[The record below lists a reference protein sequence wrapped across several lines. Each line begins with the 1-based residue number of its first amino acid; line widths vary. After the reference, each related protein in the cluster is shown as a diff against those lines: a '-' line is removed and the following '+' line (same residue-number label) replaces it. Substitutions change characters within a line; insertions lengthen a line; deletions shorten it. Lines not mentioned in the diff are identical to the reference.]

1 MGKLRFRE
9 VEQPAQGYATMK
21 GWDWDLDPE
30 TDIQLSSS
38 GGSAGGGGEGGG
50 DGAKPGERMH
60 EMHEKGVSV
69 GECLV
74 CP

>member
-1 MGKLRFRE
+1 MRQTHLVLTAALCLLSLCFIVGKLRFRE

-38 GGSAGGGGEGGG
+38 GGSAGGGGEGGQ
-50 DGAKPGERMH
+50 
-60 EMHEKGVSV
+60 
-69 GECLV
+69 
-74 CP
+74 

>member
-1 MGKLRFRE
+1 MRQTHLVLTAALCLLSLRFIVGKLRFRE

-38 GGSAGGGGEGGG
+38 GGSAGGGGEEGQ
-50 DGAKPGERMH
+50 
-60 EMHEKGVSV
+60 
-69 GECLV
+69 
-74 CP
+74 

>member
-1 MGKLRFRE
+1 MRQTHLVLTAALCLLSLRFIVGKLRFRE

-38 GGSAGGGGEGGG
+38 CGSAGGGGEGGQ
-50 DGAKPGERMH
+50 
-60 EMHEKGVSV
+60 
-69 GECLV
+69 
-74 CP
+74 

>member
-1 MGKLRFRE
+1 MRQTHLVLTAALCLLSLRFIVGKLRFRE

-38 GGSAGGGGEGGG
+38 GGSAGGGGEGGQ
-50 DGAKPGERMH
+50 
-60 EMHEKGVSV
+60 
-69 GECLV
+69 
-74 CP
+74 